1 MELLSASLC
10 HYVSMFHSSL
20 TALLSCVSL
29 PLSFFLVNA
38 GKLSSIHS
46 TSIIRQLKEPMSPLS
61 FSSLALLFYP
71 SILYVMRVLS
81 SC

>member
-10 HYVSMFHSSL
+10 HYGSTFHSSL

-46 TSIIRQLKEPMSPLS
+46 TSIIRQLQEPMSPLS